1 MVTAGFATNPSGI
14 GSTSL
19 PLHLTNTP
27 AQKLI
32 IAPPQNTTPNTVPNS
47 TSYYSSI
54 AARSFRGFR
63 FGSNNVQTLK
73 DFMFLLPLNVF
84 AVSYGNEVSSNHTLR
99 GKNVFIAINTHDS
112 HCISLNIC
120 SHINTLK
127 ANFFFFV
134 VVVRKLQQQLTKNLV
149 SNLDFSGFVF
159 LLPNANQA
167 H

>member
-1 MVTAGFATNPSGI
+1 MHFWLVFCISFHCVSPPLRQRWRRRWSSIVVVTAGFATNPSGI

-99 GKNVFIAINTHDS
+99 ARKKCLYRDKHTWLTLYLLKYMFS
-112 HCISLNIC
+112 H
-120 SHINTLK
+120 
-127 ANFFFFV
+127 
-134 VVVRKLQQQLTKNLV
+134 
-149 SNLDFSGFVF
+149 
-159 LLPNANQA
+159 
-167 H
+167 